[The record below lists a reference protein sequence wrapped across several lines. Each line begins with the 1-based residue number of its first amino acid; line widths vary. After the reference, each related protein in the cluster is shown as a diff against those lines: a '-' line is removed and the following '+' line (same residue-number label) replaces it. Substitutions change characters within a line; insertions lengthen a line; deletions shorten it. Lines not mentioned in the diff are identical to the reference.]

1 VSAPTTQ
8 NPAAPNASGGRTTPG
23 EPPTSP
29 RRTLQSYLP
38 QLTMT
43 SWVDVATLLLL
54 ATIAMVG
61 LGSAFDSTD
70 YLIAGLGGLVVG
82 ALAALVAQRLRLSL
96 LLTVAVA
103 VGAYFLLGSAF
114 ALPRDAF
121 FGFVPTPDTLA
132 SLSIGAVY
140 GWADI
145 LTLRAPVSLPDY
157 VTAVPYLAGWLVAFV
172 SITLATR
179 WLPRHPR
186 TAWRSALLLLA
197 PVALY
202 LTGVLLGTDEAYFAA
217 VRGITFACVAL
228 IWLGWRR
235 RDAAQVALAGGRQ
248 LLRRKIVGTAV
259 VVVAAAAVGA
269 LVGGIVV
276 PPSDDRFVL
285 RENIDPPFESLVYPS
300 PLAGFRQY
308 TKDYVDTT
316 LMTVSGL
323 QTGQRIRLATMD
335 TYDGVTWGVAG
346 AEQSSDSSGQFSL
359 VGRTIP
365 EAPLVTEST
374 QSSLDISIAAY
385 DDVWIPSTGYAE
397 DISLSGALT
406 ANDEDVRYN
415 EATGTAVLT
424 SGLASGDS
432 YSIGAIQQEQP
443 APESLVDVPVAAIA
457 PSAVSRIPD
466 PVIAKAAEIANTAS
480 TPYAKL
486 QAIEQWMVTTGFLS
500 HGTASDQAPSRA
512 GHGADRMFDMVTLPT
527 MVGDEEQYASLFALM
542 ARSFNYPVRVVMG
555 FAPDVTAG
563 GQVAVT
569 GDDVTAWVEVAFD
582 GVGWLPFYPTPDE
595 TDVPQDQVPK
605 PQTEPQPQVRQPP
618 RTDTE
623 PDDLVTAVEID
634 DSDDEENNPFIVP
647 TWVYIV
653 GIIVAIPLVLLLIP
667 LLVIGAL
674 KKRRMRRRRSAGTGD
689 LAVAGAWDEA
699 LDQYS
704 ELGFDVPTRTTRR
717 HVADGLQGQVLD
729 RGVDQATGLR
739 SLAAHTDDA
748 VFGGRDV
755 TPEETEQVWTEALA
769 SVAIARA
776 AVSRSRR
783 FASRFRVSA
792 ARAWAARI
800 ARSAAAE
807 GTKRGK
813 K

>member
-1 VSAPTTQ
+1 MSVPTTQ
-8 NPAAPNASGGRTTPG
+8 DSAV
-23 EPPTSP
+23 P
-29 RRTLQSYLP
+29 RRTLGSFVP
-38 QLTMT
+38 QLTPT

-61 LGSAFDSTD
+61 LGSAFDSRD
-70 YLIAGLGGLVVG
+70 YLVAGLGGLVVG
-82 ALAALVAQRLRLSL
+82 ALAALIAQRLHLSL
-96 LLTVAVA
+96 LLTAAVA
-103 VGAYFLLGSAF
+103 LVAYFVLGSAF
-114 ALPRDAF
+114 ALPGDAL
-121 FGFVPTPDTLA
+121 FGFIPTASTLA
-132 SLSIGAVY
+132 SLTIGTVY

-186 TAWRSALLLLA
+186 TAWRSALLLLG
-197 PVALY
+197 PVVLY
-202 LTGVLLGTDEAYFAA
+202 ITGVLLGTDEAYFAA
-217 VRGITFACVAL
+217 VRGITFACIAL
-228 IWLGWRR
+228 LWLGWRR
-235 RDAAQVALAGGRQ
+235 RDSAQVALAGGKQ
-248 LLRRKIVGTAV
+248 MLRRKILGSAV
-259 VVVAAAAVGA
+259 VIVAAAAVGA
-269 LVGGIVV
+269 LIGGLVV
-276 PPSDDRFVL
+276 PPSEDRFVL
-285 RENIDPPFESLVYPS
+285 RENVDPPFEQLIYPS

-323 QTGQRIRLATMD
+323 QAGQRIRLATMD

-346 AEQSSDSSGQFSL
+346 AEESSDSSGQFSL

-365 EAPLVTEST
+365 ESPLLTADANTTLEVTV
-374 QSSLDISIAAY
+374 AGY
-385 DDVWIPSTGYAE
+385 DDVWIPSTGYANE
-397 DISLSGALT
+397 ISLSEDLSVSE
-406 ANDEDVRYN
+406 EDVRYN
-415 EATGTAVLT
+415 EATGTGVLT

-432 YSIGAIQQEQP
+432 YSIVATQQELP
-443 APESLVDVPVAAIA
+443 APESLADVPVAGIA

-480 TPYAKL
+480 TPYEKL

-555 FAPDVTAG
+555 FAPEATEG

-647 TWVYIV
+647 TWVFIL
-653 GIIVAIPLVLLLIP
+653 GIALAIPIVLLLIP

-674 KKRRMRRRRSAGTGD
+674 KKRRMRRRRAASSGD
-689 LAVAGAWDEA
+689 RAVAGAWDEA

-729 RGVDQATGLR
+729 RGVTEATGLR

-748 VFGGRDV
+748 VFGGREV
-755 TPEETEQVWTEALA
+755 STEETDRAWTEALT

-776 AVSRSRR
+776 AVTRSRR

-807 GTKRGK
+807 RGRK
-813 K
+813 SPK

>member
-1 VSAPTTQ
+1 MSVPTTQ
-8 NPAAPNASGGRTTPG
+8 DSAV
-23 EPPTSP
+23 P
-29 RRTLQSYLP
+29 RRTLGSFVP
-38 QLTMT
+38 QLTLT

-61 LGSAFDSTD
+61 LGSAFDSRD
-70 YLIAGLGGLVVG
+70 YLVAGLGGLVVG
-82 ALAALVAQRLRLSL
+82 ALAALIAQRLHLSL
-96 LLTVAVA
+96 LLTAAVA
-103 VGAYFLLGSAF
+103 LVAHFVLGSAF
-114 ALPRDAF
+114 VLPGDAL
-121 FGFVPTPDTLA
+121 FGFIPTASTLA
-132 SLSIGAVY
+132 SLTIGTVY

-186 TAWRSALLLLA
+186 TAWRSALLLLG
-197 PVALY
+197 PVVLY
-202 LTGVLLGTDEAYFAA
+202 ITGVLLGTDEAYFAA
-217 VRGITFACVAL
+217 VRGITFACIAL
-228 IWLGWRR
+228 LWLGWRR
-235 RDAAQVALAGGRQ
+235 RDSAQVALAGGKQ
-248 LLRRKIVGTAV
+248 MLRRKILGSAV
-259 VVVAAAAVGA
+259 VIVAAAAVGA
-269 LVGGIVV
+269 LIGGLVV
-276 PPSDDRFVL
+276 PPSEDRFVL
-285 RENIDPPFESLVYPS
+285 RENVDPPFEQLIYPS

-323 QTGQRIRLATMD
+323 QAGQRIRLATMD

-346 AEQSSDSSGQFSL
+346 AEESSDSSGQFSL

-365 EAPLVTEST
+365 EPPLLTADANTTLEVTV
-374 QSSLDISIAAY
+374 AGY
-385 DDVWIPSTGYAE
+385 DDVWIPSTGYANE
-397 DISLSGALT
+397 ISLSEDLSVSE
-406 ANDEDVRYN
+406 EDVRYN
-415 EATGTAVLT
+415 EATGTGVLT

-432 YSIGAIQQEQP
+432 YSIVATQQELP
-443 APESLVDVPVAAIA
+443 APESLADVPVAGIA

-480 TPYAKL
+480 TPYEKL

-555 FAPDVTAG
+555 FAPEATEG

-647 TWVYIV
+647 TWVFIL
-653 GIIVAIPLVLLLIP
+653 GIALAIPIVLLLIP

-674 KKRRMRRRRSAGTGD
+674 KKRRMRRRRAASSGD
-689 LAVAGAWDEA
+689 RAVAGAWDEA

-729 RGVDQATGLR
+729 RGVTEATGLR

-748 VFGGRDV
+748 VFGGREV
-755 TPEETEQVWTEALA
+755 STEETDRAWTEALA

-776 AVSRSRR
+776 AVTRSRR

-807 GTKRGK
+807 RGRK
-813 K
+813 SPK

>member
-1 VSAPTTQ
+1 VSTSTSTST
-8 NPAAPNASGGRTTPG
+8 ASG
-23 EPPTSP
+23 P
-29 RRTLQSYLP
+29 RRSLKSPLP
-38 QLTMT
+38 QLTRT
-43 SWVDVATLLLL
+43 TWIDVATLLVLSI
-54 ATIAMVG
+54 IAMVG
-61 LGSAFDSTD
+61 LGSAFDSSD
-70 YLIAGLGGLVVG
+70 YLIAGLGGLLVG
-82 ALAALVAQRLRLSL
+82 AVAALVAQRFGLGI

-103 VGAYFLLGSAF
+103 VGAYFVLGSAF
-114 ALPRDAF
+114 ALPRDAL

-132 SLSIGAVY
+132 SLTIGAVY

-186 TAWRSALLLLA
+186 TPWRSSLLLIG
-197 PVALY
+197 PTVLY
-202 LTGVLLGTDEAYFAA
+202 TAGVLLGTEEAYFAA
-217 VRGITFACVAL
+217 VRGITFACIAL

-235 RDAAQVALAGGRQ
+235 RDSSQVALAGGAQ
-248 LLRRKIVGTAV
+248 MLRRKVVGTAI
-259 VVVAAAAVGA
+259 VVVAAGAVGA
-269 LVGGIVV
+269 LVGGLIV
-276 PPSDDRFVL
+276 PPSEDRFVL

-323 QTGQRIRLATMD
+323 QAGQRIRLATMD

-346 AEQSSDSSGQFSL
+346 AEQSSDSSGQFRL

-365 EAPLVTEST
+365 EAPLVTGSAQST
-374 QSSLDISIAAY
+374 LDVTVAGY
-385 DDVWIPSTGYAE
+385 NDVWIPSTGYADE
-397 DISLSGALT
+397 ISLSDALSV
-406 ANDEDVRYN
+406 NDEDVRYN
-415 EATGTAVLT
+415 EATGTGVLT
-424 SGLASGDS
+424 SGLGSGDS
-432 YSIGAIQQEQP
+432 YTVDAVQQDLP
-443 APESLVDVPVAAIA
+443 APEALVDVPVAAIA

-466 PVIAKAAEIANTAS
+466 PVIAKAAEISNTAS
-480 TPYAKL
+480 TPYEKL

-542 ARSFNYPVRVVMG
+542 ARSLNYPVRVVMG
-555 FAPDVTAG
+555 FAPEVSAG
-563 GQVAVT
+563 GQVTVT

-647 TWVYIV
+647 TWVYIL
-653 GIIVAIPLVLLLIP
+653 GIALAIPIVLLLIP

-674 KKRRMRRRRSAGTGD
+674 KKRRLRRRRAAGTGD
-689 LAVAGAWDEA
+689 RAVAGAWDEA

-729 RGVDQATGLR
+729 RGVTETTGLR

-748 VFGGRDV
+748 VFGGRAV
-755 TPEETEQVWTEALA
+755 TPEETDRVWTEALA

-807 GTKRGK
+807 GSGKRSRT
-813 K
+813 